1 MSPQLW
7 LIAGIVYLV
16 SVIGAGS
23 FGFSQGINHEKANE
37 LEELVTA
44 IQEKDKA
51 QDQVNK
57 VSEGYEQ
64 IVAFMN
70 QQQKD
75 SERKWRS
82 ELNKPVYRNC
92 KPDFDGLLQLN
103 SQIDAANSTRKLNGT
118 VPTGLKAPTG
128 DNTGGL
134 DGRSQ
139 SPGVRLQ

>member
-23 FGFSQGINHEKANE
+23 FGFSQGINHEKAKE

-118 VPTGLKAPTG
+118 MPPGLKAPTR
-128 DNTGGL
+128 DNAGGF
-134 DGRSQ
+134 DGRAP